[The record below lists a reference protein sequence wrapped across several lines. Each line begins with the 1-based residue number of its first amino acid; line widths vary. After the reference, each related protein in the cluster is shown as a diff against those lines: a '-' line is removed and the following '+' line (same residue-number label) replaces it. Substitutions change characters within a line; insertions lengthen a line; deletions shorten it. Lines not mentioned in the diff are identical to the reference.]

1 MDSSIEQLV
10 APISA
15 ENPCGADLEDT
26 QLLASFDAYRLF
38 GQMSPL
44 PAETNWREIRDKAL
58 EALEQSKDLR
68 LLAHFGAAQLR
79 IGGLTGFA
87 EVLTVA
93 GRWFA
98 EYPQALFP
106 RVDEDAILRKNAL
119 NAFADGMAIL
129 DALRRQ
135 PIVSNPQLG
144 AFSLRHFDIA
154 AGRLP
159 AAEADGTPPSQA
171 QLSAVL
177 AAATPEQ
184 IVATEV
190 SLGLGLDALQQ
201 IEESMRTA
209 NGYEA
214 TPDFG
219 PLLDLLK
226 PMRKILADE
235 LALRAANAM
244 PAGAEGSDESPD
256 AGAIIGVGSIKS
268 REDAMRALDAV
279 IAFFRKNEPSSPVP
293 MFVERAKRLISK
305 DFLEVLTDIAPDGL
319 SQAKLVG
326 GIRDEE

>member
-1 MDSSIEQLV
+1 MNSEIEKLLL
-10 APISA
+10 AIA
-15 ENPCGADLEDT
+15 EESPCGADLEDT
-26 QLLASFDAYRLF
+26 QLLASFDGYRLF

-58 EALEQSKDLR
+58 EALAQSKDLR
-68 LLAHFGAAQLR
+68 LLAHLGAAQLR
-79 IGGLTGFA
+79 IGGLIGFA

-98 EYPQALFP
+98 EFPQVLFP

-119 NAFADGMAIL
+119 NAFADRMAII

-144 AFSLRHFDIA
+144 AFSLRHFDLA

-159 AAEADGTPPSQA
+159 ATEADGTPPSQA

-184 IVATEV
+184 VGPMEA
-190 SLGLGLDALQQ
+190 SLGLALDALQQ
-201 IEESMRTA
+201 IEESMRAA

-235 LALRAANAM
+235 IALRAANAM
-244 PAGAEGSDESPD
+244 PVGAESGDESAAD
-256 AGAIIGVGSIKS
+256 GAVIGVGRIKS

-279 IAFFRKNEPSSPVP
+279 IEFFRKNEPSSPVP
-293 MFVERAKRLISK
+293 LFVERARRLVSK
-305 DFLEVLTDIAPDGL
+305 DFLEVLADIAPDGL

>member
-1 MDSSIEQLV
+1 MDSTIEKLCI
-10 APISA
+10 PLSA
-15 ENPCGADLEDT
+15 EAPCGTDLEDT
-26 QLLASFDAYRLF
+26 QLLAAFDAYRLF

-44 PAETNWREIRDKAL
+44 STEINWREIRDKAL
-58 EALEQSKDLR
+58 EALAQSKDLR
-68 LLAHFGAAQLR
+68 LLAHLAAAQLR
-79 IGGLTGFA
+79 LAGLAGFA
-87 EVLTVA
+87 EALTVA

-98 EYPQALFP
+98 EFPETLFP

-119 NAFADGMAIL
+119 NAFADGMAII

-154 AGRLP
+154 AGRL
-159 AAEADGTPPSQA
+159 AVTEADGTPPSQA

-184 IVATEV
+184 IGPMEA
-190 SLGLGLDALQQ
+190 SLGLALDALQQ

-214 TPDFG
+214 APDFG

-244 PAGAEGSDESPD
+244 PAGAEGSDGSPD
-256 AGAIIGVGSIKS
+256 AGAVIGVGSIKS

-293 MFVERAKRLISK
+293 LFVERARRLISK

>member
-1 MDSSIEQLV
+1 MDSSIEKLI
-10 APISA
+10 APIAA
-15 ENPCGADLEDT
+15 EDPCGADLEDT

-154 AGRLP
+154 AGRFP
-159 AAEADGTPPSQA
+159 ATAADGTPPSQA
-171 QLSAVL
+171 QLSGVM
-177 AAATPEQ
+177 AAATAEQ
-184 IVATEV
+184 LDPLEA
-190 SLGLGLDALQQ
+190 SLGVALDALQQ
-201 IEESMRTA
+201 IDESMRAA

-214 TPDFG
+214 APDFG

-244 PAGAEGSDESPD
+244 PVRAEAGGE
-256 AGAIIGVGSIKS
+256 
-268 REDAMRALDAV
+268 
-279 IAFFRKNEPSSPVP
+279 
-293 MFVERAKRLISK
+293 
-305 DFLEVLTDIAPDGL
+305 
-319 SQAKLVG
+319 
-326 GIRDEE
+326 